1 METKLS
7 KLRPLLLWLLLVLA
21 ILVAL
26 WPWVSMRKIDSRLTE
41 NPPNNGIVAFE
52 LACSADSAQKIIDGW
67 GPELS
72 ILAGRS
78 IKIDFIFIPA
88 YVLLFFSIT
97 MLFTFLVAPSLA
109 RIMRAIALIP
119 IVSGLCDVT
128 ENIFLLLIL
137 KTSHAIPAHY
147 PLVASTCATI
157 KFSILG
163 LVVLSWIV
171 MLAAWL
177 VGKVRKAGA

>member
-1 METKLS
+1 
-7 KLRPLLLWLLLVLA
+7 
-21 ILVAL
+21 
-26 WPWVSMRKIDSRLTE
+26 MRKIDSHLME
-41 NPPNNGIVAFE
+41 NPPNNGIVALE
-52 LACSADSAQKIIDGW
+52 LARSVDASQKIMDGW

-78 IKIDFIFIPA
+78 VKIDFMFIPA

-97 MLFTFLVAPSLA
+97 ALFSLLVAPSLA
-109 RIMRAIALIP
+109 RIMRAVALLP
-119 IVSGLCDVT
+119 IISGLCDIT

-137 KTSHAIPAHY
+137 KSSHAIPAHY

-157 KFSILG
+157 KFSLLG

-177 VGKVRKAGA
+177 VGKIRKSDA